1 METTPDINFVRF
13 RERSRLHLTSTKRV
27 KEALHEL
34 GVVVSGVALV
44 SALVGYGA
52 LMIGRNVPTALALG
66 TLGSVGAAVNTRL
79 RD

>member
-13 RERSRLHLTSTKRV
+13 RPKFTLHFTSTKRV

-34 GVVVSGVALV
+34 GVVVSGAALV
-44 SALVGYGA
+44 SAIVGYGA

-66 TLGSVGAAVNTRL
+66 TLGSVSAAVNTRL
-79 RD
+79 RS